1 MIGPI
6 KKYFIK
12 RCNLKR
18 KSKPYIYFSPN
29 LWGTNVFF
37 SGTTREVKLFY
48 TEELYAAP
56 DLFLFEQ
63 LFSVKCKIVNLENE
77 DRKESQNIS
86 NKLS

>member
-18 KSKPYIYFSPN
+18 KSKPYISFSLH

-37 SGTTREVKLFY
+37 SETTKEVKLFY
-48 TEELYAAP
+48 MDEVNAAL